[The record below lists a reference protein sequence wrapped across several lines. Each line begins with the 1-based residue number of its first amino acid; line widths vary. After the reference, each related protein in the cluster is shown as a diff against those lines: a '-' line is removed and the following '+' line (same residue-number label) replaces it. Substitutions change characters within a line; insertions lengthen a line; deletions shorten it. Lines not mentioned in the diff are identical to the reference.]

1 VALVLGHGEVRPLT
15 RLEAG
20 ALFRESPTFEREWE
34 HRQAMTQG
42 HGRLKV
48 INPALVEKIVSDLDS
63 PRPLQASP
71 Q

>member
-1 VALVLGHGEVRPLT
+1 
-15 RLEAG
+15 
-20 ALFRESPTFEREWE
+20 
-34 HRQAMTQG
+34 MTQG